1 MGAPSHDLGLCAY
14 ERLQLSEDDAS
25 RQRIQV
31 SGIGAGLLTT
41 CLSNS
46 TETRHMPVRL
56 NTVVFDVVTMDVWNF
71 LLAERKL
78 DDFAAEHCFE
88 SRIGFRYGGLREE

>member
-1 MGAPSHDLGLCAY
+1 
-14 ERLQLSEDDAS
+14 
-25 RQRIQV
+25 
-31 SGIGAGLLTT
+31 
-41 CLSNS
+41 
-46 TETRHMPVRL
+46 MPVRL

-88 SRIGFRYGGLREE
+88 LRIGFRYGGLREE